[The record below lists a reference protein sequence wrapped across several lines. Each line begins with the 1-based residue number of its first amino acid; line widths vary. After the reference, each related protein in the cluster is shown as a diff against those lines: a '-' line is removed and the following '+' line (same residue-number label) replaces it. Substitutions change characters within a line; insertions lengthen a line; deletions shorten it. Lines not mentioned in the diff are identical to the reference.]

1 MRDFLEHHG
10 LWILLAAAVLS
21 VLLAVSS
28 FVGFTMPENVVNVL
42 ATPFRVAGNA
52 LSVWFNDSQDHY
64 RDVTALQEE
73 NERLRRQVAE
83 MEQAIRQAES
93 DSEEN
98 RRLRQLLELREQR
111 RDLSD
116 LETALITEYSV
127 TNWTASL
134 TLDKGSSHG
143 VENGDCVMDMT
154 GAMVGV
160 VSQTGTNWCT
170 VLTLTDMET
179 SVGAQVFRTKELG
192 VAEGNFALMER
203 GRLRLDYLP
212 ADCKLLEGDLV
223 VTSGLGGYYPSGLV
237 IGSVEEVLRDDSG
250 SASYAIIVPR
260 VDVNSLTQVA
270 IVKSFDIVT

>member
-42 ATPFRVAGNA
+42 ATPLRAAGNA
-52 LSVWFNDSQDHY
+52 LSVWFNDSQNHY

-179 SVGAQVFRTKELG
+179 SLGAQVFRTKELG

>member
-42 ATPFRVAGNA
+42 ATPFRAAGNA